1 MSNGSSEQP
10 KVFLSYQW
18 DMQNKV
24 QEIKRI
30 LESNGISCYID
41 NSPTI
46 AQNQRGTSGASTRSN
61 ATAPI
66 HSDAIHETLESNI
79 QRNMKSSSI
88 VLSCITPRYL
98 QSDNGVKDL
107 MLAEAL
113 HKPVIAVLLR
123 FVAWPPDMGPSP
135 IKKLLA
141 HTNHI
146 DLSNDKL
153 FKQNFHVLVERLR
166 RFLNTKH

>member
-1 MSNGSSEQP
+1 MH
-10 KVFLSYQW
+10 
-18 DMQNKV
+18 NKV

-30 LESNGISCYID
+30 LEGNGISCWVD

-46 AQNQRGTSGASTRSN
+46 AQRGTSGASTRTFSN

-66 HSDAIHETLESNI
+66 HSDAMHETLESNI
-79 QRNMKSSSI
+79 QRNMKSSTI
-88 VLSCITPRYL
+88 ILSCITPRYL

-107 MLAEAL
+107 MLAESL
-113 HKPVIAVLLR
+113 QKPVIAVLLR

-166 RFLNTKH
+166 RFLNAKH